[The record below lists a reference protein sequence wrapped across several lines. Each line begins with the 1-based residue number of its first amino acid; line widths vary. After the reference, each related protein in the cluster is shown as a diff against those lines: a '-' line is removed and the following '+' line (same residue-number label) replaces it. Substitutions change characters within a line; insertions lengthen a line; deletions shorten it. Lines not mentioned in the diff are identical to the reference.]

1 MTIGGDQPS
10 IAEDAAGF
18 VENYGT
24 LCLNPQ
30 VR

>member
-1 MTIGGDQPS
+1 MTKVDQPH
-10 IAEDAAGF
+10 IADDPAGF

-30 VR
+30 VG